1 MTKGW
6 QCPEP
11 RHLSKPSALLYATR
25 MTSAAD
31 APPGIALPASFWQA
45 ALRGAMCR
53 CPRCG
58 EARLFAKWLKPAEH
72 CPACRQD
79 WSHQRADD
87 FPAYLAILVT
97 GHVLAPIMI
106 ALALDTEL
114 SPAAILALLVPSSV
128 AMMLGMLQPAKGA
141 VIAAQWWHGLHGFTK
156 ERVGERAAA
165 KP

>member
-1 MTKGW
+1 
-6 QCPEP
+6 
-11 RHLSKPSALLYATR
+11 
-25 MTSAAD
+25 MTSAAA

-45 ALRGAMCR
+45 AQRGALCR

-58 EARLFAKWLKPAEH
+58 EARLFTKWLKPAAH
-72 CPACRQD
+72 CPACGQD

-114 SPAAILALLVPSSV
+114 PPAAILALLVPSSV

-156 ERVGERAAA
+156 ERAGERPGA

>member
-1 MTKGW
+1 
-6 QCPEP
+6 
-11 RHLSKPSALLYATR
+11 
-25 MTSAAD
+25 MTSLTA
-31 APPGIALPASFWQA
+31 APPGIALPVSFWQA
-45 ALRGAMCR
+45 LRRGVACR

-58 EARLFAKWLKPAEH
+58 EARLFAKWLKPTDR

-106 ALALDTEL
+106 ALALDTQL
-114 SPAAILALLVPSSV
+114 SPGAILALLVPSSV
-128 AMMLGMLQPAKGA
+128 TMMLGMLQPAKGA

-156 ERVGERAAA
+156 ERPGAA